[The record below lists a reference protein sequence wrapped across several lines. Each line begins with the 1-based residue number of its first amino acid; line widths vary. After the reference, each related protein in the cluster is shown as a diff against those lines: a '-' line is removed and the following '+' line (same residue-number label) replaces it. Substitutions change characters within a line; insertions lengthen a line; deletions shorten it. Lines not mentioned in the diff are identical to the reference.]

1 MVKTKKTKK
10 EKKKKEKE
18 ESPVAVEKA
27 KKGGKKKKKKSSGET
42 FFPSDISFLKKCN
55 FFCFFFK
62 ERTSLL
68 GNICK
73 TFKISSNPDF
83 ILMTTVLQCTVEN
96 IENIKHTL

>member
-55 FFCFFFK
+55 FFCFFLKKGLHCWVIFAK
-62 ERTSLL
+62 LL
-68 GNICK
+68 R
-73 TFKISSNPDF
+73 FHL
-83 ILMTTVLQCTVEN
+83 ILILF
-96 IENIKHTL
+96 L